1 MKNNGGQASDGSSI
15 NAHTNFGLTNDAI
28 MFLLPTAREGN
39 VFTGVCHSVH
49 NRPHG
54 YSFTAHPCYGAGGM
68 HPTGM
73 HSCFNQQFPIYD
85 ILRNGNFCLRHES
98 SW

>member
-1 MKNNGGQASDGSSI
+1 MEVKLLTEVQLILTQTSALQMMRLCSYYRPQGKVMFSQASVIPS
-15 NAHTNFGLTNDAI
+15 
-28 MFLLPTAREGN
+28 
-39 VFTGVCHSVH
+39 H